1 MMFMFIRACLLLALI
16 GFMATPV
23 YSRPAAV
30 KFNDIDYD
38 MAVKIDPINRT
49 IEGKSTITV
58 KQPRELQLML
68 GAAFEVTEAVFNDGP
83 LGSGRTDPHQPHVW
97 NMASPFRQ
105 QIQFVIHWR
114 GPLLPLDTALD
125 HQQTLGRPVAV
136 TGEAGTFLPD
146 GANWYP
152 RVLGQLVRY
161 KISIELP
168 AGHKGLAAGRLIEE
182 TESEQHYRA
191 SFEFPHP
198 AEGIDVMAGPY
209 VIESTT
215 HQGRNNS
222 PIRLRTYFHPE
233 ISNLSGTYLNAVKR
247 YLDMY
252 ESSIGTYPYTEF
264 SVVSSPTPTGFGMPT
279 LTYLGIDVLKLPFIP
294 ATSLGHEVLHNWWG
308 NGVYADYR
316 SGNWSEGLTTFMA
329 DYAYKE
335 AESSE
340 AARDMR
346 VGWLRDFAAL
356 QPGQD
361 APLTAFTSRTHS
373 ASKIVGYNK
382 AAMLF
387 FMLRDQLGEAV
398 FQRALAGLWNTRR
411 FKVTSWQDVQKLFE
425 MISGQNLQPFFTQ
438 WLERAGAPAI
448 AINAAKRDAAGS
460 GHQLTLTLAQSA
472 PAYQLRVPIA
482 IQSQDKTE
490 THWLDLSREQQT
502 FTLALAEKPRAVSID
517 PDARVFR
524 QLLRNEAPPILREA
538 MVNPATETMI
548 LTENAE
554 VRKIA
559 AVLAEK
565 LQQRA
570 PTLSDSGDQLSASPT
585 LIIGLQSDVDAW
597 LSTRKLPPR
606 PEQVGITGTAQV
618 WTQGR
623 DEGASLAVIS
633 AKDVAS
639 LEALIRPLS
648 HYGRQSYIAFEGRQ
662 AILKGVLPLN
672 AQWIKVDDH

>member
-1 MMFMFIRACLLLALI
+1 MFIRLCLLIALI
-16 GFMATPV
+16 GFIAAPA
-23 YSRPAAV
+23 YSRSTAV
-30 KFNDIDYD
+30 KFNDTEYD
-38 MAVKIDPINRT
+38 MVVKIDPINRR

-83 LGSGRTDPHQPHVW
+83 LGSGRTDSAQPHVW

-105 QIQFVIHWR
+105 QTQFVIHWR
-114 GPLLPLDTALD
+114 GTLLPLDTSLD

-136 TGEAGTFLPD
+136 AGEAGTFLPD
-146 GANWYP
+146 GSNWYP
-152 RVLGQLVRY
+152 RVMGQLVRY

-168 AGHKGLAAGRLIEE
+168 AGQKGLAAGRLIEE

-191 SFEFPHP
+191 SFEFAHP

-209 VIESTT
+209 VVESTT
-215 HQGRNNS
+215 YQGRNNAS
-222 PIRLRTYFHPE
+222 IQLRTYFHRE
-233 ISNLSGTYLNAVKR
+233 INNLSVTYLDSVKR

-252 ESSIGTYPYTEF
+252 ESLIGAYPYTEF

-308 NGVYADYR
+308 NGIYPDYR
-316 SGNWSEGLTTFMA
+316 SGNWTEGLTTFMA

-335 AESSE
+335 LESPE
-340 AARDMR
+340 AAREMR

-361 APLTAFTSRTHS
+361 ATLTSFTSRTHS

-387 FMLRDQLGEAV
+387 FMLRDHLGEAI
-398 FQRALAGLWNTRR
+398 FQRGLAGLWNTRR
-411 FKVTSWQDVQKLFE
+411 FKVTSWQDVQTLFE
-425 MISGQNLQPFFTQ
+425 VISGQNLQSFFTQ
-438 WLERAGAPAI
+438 WLERTGAPAI
-448 AINAAKRDAAGS
+448 AISEAKHNVARS
-460 GHQLTLTLAQSA
+460 GHQMILTLKQSA

-482 IQSQDKTE
+482 IQSREKID

-502 FTLALAEKPRAVSID
+502 FTLALTDKPLAVSLD

-524 QLLRNEAPPILREA
+524 QLLRNEAPPILREV
-538 MVNPATETMI
+538 MVNPATETMM
-548 LTENAE
+548 LSDNVE

-570 PTLSDSGDQLSASPT
+570 PTVVETDLQLSAAPA
-585 LIIGLQSDVDAW
+585 LIIGLQPDVDAW
-597 LSTRKLPPR
+597 LSARKLPAR
-606 PEQVGITGTAQV
+606 PDQVGTTGTAQA
-618 WTQGR
+618 WAQAR
-623 DEGASLAVIS
+623 DDGASLVVIS
-633 AKDVAS
+633 AKDAAS
-639 LEALIRPLS
+639 LEALRRPLP
-648 HYGRQSYIAFEGRQ
+648 HYGRQSYMAFEGRQ
-662 AILKGVLPLN
+662 AIVKGVLPLN
-672 AQWIKVDDH
+672 VQWTKVEDN